1 MTTKTHDSKT
11 KIEHVSIDKLI
22 PYARNSRTHSDAQV
36 AQIAASIKEFGFTNP
51 VLVDGDGGIIAGHGR
66 VMAAKSMKMDTVP
79 CIRLDHL
86 TEAQKKAYVIADN
99 KLALNAGWNDQMLG
113 LELADLQ
120 GLGFDL
126 ELTGF
131 SKDELASLMAPE
143 PTDGHTDED
152 EVPGIPEQPKSQRG
166 DVWLLGEHRLMCGDS
181 TQADDLAKLMDGDK
195 ADLVWTDPPYNV
207 DMTGKNEYL
216 ASVGKARKDTEN
228 FGIKND
234 KMSSQD
240 FKKFMQAVYKRY
252 FENMRDGAV
261 IYVAH
266 PEHERIIF
274 VESMLEAGLKLS
286 EVLIWVKQSGTLSRQ
301 DFNWKHEPI
310 LYGWKEG
317 AGHYFCKDF
326 TLTTVIDDDL
336 DIDKMKKDELVAM
349 LKQIKEQ
356 MPTTIVRHDRPT
368 KSDLHPTMKP
378 VGLVQRMVEWSS
390 MDGWIVLD
398 LFGGSGST
406 LIACQ
411 KANRKARLMELDP
424 KFVDVI
430 VKRWQDFTGK
440 IATHAETG
448 KPFAEVKNDN
458 KN

>member
-11 KIEHVSIDKLI
+11 KIENVSIDKLV

-51 VLVDGDGGIIAGHGR
+51 VLIDGDGGIIAGHGR
-66 VMAAKSMKMDTVP
+66 VMAAKSMKLESVP

-120 GLGFDL
+120 DLGFDL
-126 ELTGF
+126 KLTGF
-131 SKDELASLMAPE
+131 TDDELASLMAPE
-143 PTDGHTDED
+143 PTEGLTDED
-152 EVPGIPEQPKSQRG
+152 EVPSIPEQPKSQRG

-207 DMTGKNEYL
+207 AIN
-216 ASVGKARKDTEN
+216 GKAGKIMNDDMSDAEFRKFLN
-228 FGIKND
+228 
-234 KMSSQD
+234 
-240 FKKFMQAVYKRY
+240 AVYARY
-252 FENMRDGAV
+252 FENMREGAV

-266 PEHERIIF
+266 ADSERVAFTDCF
-274 VESMLEAGLKLS
+274 VKANLKLS
-286 EVLIWVKQSGTLSRQ
+286 QILVWAKQSGTLSRQ

-336 DIDKMKKDELVAM
+336 DIDKMKKDDMVAM

-356 MPTTIVRHDRPT
+356 MPTTVIRHDRPT

-411 KANRKARLMELDP
+411 KANRRARLMELDP
-424 KFVDVI
+424 KFCDVI
-430 VKRWQDFTGK
+430 VKRYQEFTGK
-440 IATHAETG
+440 KATHAETG
-448 KPFAEVKNDN
+448 KTFDEAHNDKEN
-458 KN
+458 

>member
-1 MTTKTHDSKT
+1 MQVENRPIAQLKG
-11 KIEHVSIDKLI
+11 
-22 PYARNSRTHSDAQV
+22 YARNTRTHSPAQLD
-36 AQIAASIKEFGFTNP
+36 QISASIKEFGFTNP
-51 VLVDGDGGIIAGHGR
+51 ILVDPDGVLIAGHGR
-66 VMAAKSMKMDTVP
+66 LEAAKSLGMSEVP
-79 CIRLDHL
+79 VIVLSHL
-86 TEAQKKAYVIADN
+86 SEAQRRAYVIADN

-152 EVPGIPEQPKSQRG
+152 EVPSIPEQPKSQRG

-207 DMTGKNEYL
+207 AID
-216 ASVGKARKDTEN
+216 GKAGKIMSDDMSKSEFRK
-228 FGIKND
+228 FL
-234 KMSSQD
+234 
-240 FKKFMQAVYKRY
+240 QAVYARY
-252 FENMRDGAV
+252 FENMREGAV

-266 PEHERIIF
+266 GESERAAF
-274 VESMLEAGLKLS
+274 SDCLVEAGLKLS

-356 MPTTIVRHDRPT
+356 MPTTVIHHDRPT

-406 LIACQ
+406 MIACE
-411 KANRKARLMELDP
+411 KTHRKSRLMELDP
-424 KFVDVI
+424 KYCDVI

-440 IATHAETG
+440 KATHAETG
-448 KPFAEVKNDN
+448 KTFDEVHHGN
-458 KN
+458 

>member
-11 KIEHVSIDKLI
+11 KIENVSIDKLV

-51 VLVDGDGGIIAGHGR
+51 VLIEGGGGIIAGHGR
-66 VMAAKSMKMDTVP
+66 VMAAKSMKLESVP

-131 SKDELASLMAPE
+131 SKDELALLMAPE

-152 EVPGIPEQPKSQRG
+152 EVPSIPEQPKSQRG

-207 DMTGKNEYL
+207 AVD
-216 ASVGKARKDTEN
+216 GKAGKIMNDDMSKSEFRK
-228 FGIKND
+228 FLQ
-234 KMSSQD
+234 S
-240 FKKFMQAVYKRY
+240 VYARY
-252 FENMRDGAV
+252 FENMREGAV

-266 PEHERIIF
+266 GESERAAF
-274 VESMLEAGLKLS
+274 SDCMVEAGLKLS

-317 AGHYFCKDF
+317 KGHHFCGDF

-378 VGLVQRMVEWSS
+378 VGLVQRMIEWSS

-406 LIACQ
+406 MIACQ
-411 KANRKARLMELDP
+411 KANRQARLMELDP

-440 IATHAETG
+440 IAVHAETG
-448 KPFAEVKNDN
+448 KPFAEVKNGN
-458 KN
+458 NETKT

>member
-11 KIEHVSIDKLI
+11 KIENVSIDKLV

-51 VLVDGDGGIIAGHGR
+51 VLIDGDGGIIAGHGR
-66 VMAAKSMKMDTVP
+66 VMAAKSMKLESVP

-131 SKDELASLMAPE
+131 NQDELASLMAPE
-143 PTDGHTDED
+143 PTDGLIDED
-152 EVPGIPEQPKSQRG
+152 EVPSIPEQPKSQRG

-207 DMTGKNEYL
+207 AVD
-216 ASVGKARKDTEN
+216 GKAGK
-228 FGIKND
+228 IMND
-234 KMSSQD
+234 DMSKSE
-240 FKKFMQAVYKRY
+240 FMKFLQAVYARY
-252 FENMRDGAV
+252 FENMREGAV

-266 PEHERIIF
+266 GESERAAF
-274 VESMLEAGLKLS
+274 SDCLVEAGLKLS

-317 AGHYFCKDF
+317 KGHHFCGDF

-411 KANRKARLMELDP
+411 KANRRARLMELDP
-424 KFVDVI
+424 KFCDVI
-430 VKRWQDFTGK
+430 VKRYQEFTGK
-440 IATHAETG
+440 KATHAETG
-448 KPFAEVKNDN
+448 KTFDEAHNDKEN
-458 KN
+458 

>member
-1 MTTKTHDSKT
+1 MTTKSHDSKT

-66 VMAAKSMKMDTVP
+66 VMAAKSMKLDTVP

-152 EVPGIPEQPKSQRG
+152 EVPSIPEQPKSQRG

-181 TQADDLAKLMDGDK
+181 TQADDLAKLMDGEK

-207 DMTGKNEYL
+207 AID
-216 ASVGKARKDTEN
+216 GKAGKIMNDDMSDAEFRKFLD
-228 FGIKND
+228 
-234 KMSSQD
+234 
-240 FKKFMQAVYKRY
+240 AVYARY
-252 FENMRDGAV
+252 FENMREGAV

-266 PEHERIIF
+266 PEVERAAF
-274 VESMLEAGLKLS
+274 SDCLVDSGLKIS
-286 EVLIWVKQSGTLSRQ
+286 QVLIWVKQSGTLSRK

-310 LYGWKEG
+310 IYGWKEG
-317 AGHYFCKDF
+317 AAHYFCKDF
-326 TLTTVIDDDL
+326 TLTSVIDDDL
-336 DIDKMKKDELVAM
+336 DIDKMKKDEMVAM

-378 VGLVQRMVEWSS
+378 VSLVQRMVEWSS

-448 KPFAEVKNDN
+448 KPFAEVKNGN
-458 KN
+458 EN

>member
-1 MTTKTHDSKT
+1 MTTKTHDSNT
-11 KIEHVSIDKLI
+11 KIENVSIDKLV

-36 AQIAASIKEFGFTNP
+36 SQIAASIKEFGFTNP
-51 VLVDGDGGIIAGHGR
+51 VLIDGDGGIIAGHGR
-66 VMAAKSMKMDTVP
+66 VMAAKSMKLDSVP

-131 SKDELASLMAPE
+131 SKDELASIMAPE
-143 PTDGHTDED
+143 PTEGLTDED
-152 EVPGIPEQPKSQRG
+152 EVPSIPEQPKIQRG

-207 DMTGKNEYL
+207 AIN
-216 ASVGKARKDTEN
+216 GKAGKIMNDDMSDSEFRKFLD
-228 FGIKND
+228 
-234 KMSSQD
+234 
-240 FKKFMQAVYKRY
+240 AVYARY
-252 FENMRDGAV
+252 FENMREGAV

-266 PEHERIIF
+266 ADSERVAFTDCF
-274 VESMLEAGLKLS
+274 VKANLKLS
-286 EVLIWVKQSGTLSRQ
+286 QILVWAKQSGTLSRQ

-336 DIDKMKKDELVAM
+336 DIDKMKKDDMVAM

-356 MPTTIVRHDRPT
+356 MPTTVIRHDRPT

-411 KANRKARLMELDP
+411 KANRRARLMELDP
-424 KFVDVI
+424 KFCDVI
-430 VKRWQDFTGK
+430 VKRYQDFTGK
-440 IATHAETG
+440 KATHAETG
-448 KPFAEVKNDN
+448 KTFDEVHNGN
-458 KN
+458 

>member
-11 KIEHVSIDKLI
+11 KIENVSIDKLV

-51 VLVDGDGGIIAGHGR
+51 VLIDGDGGIIAGHGR
-66 VMAAKSMKMDTVP
+66 VMAAKSMKLESVP

-131 SKDELASLMAPE
+131 NKDELASLMAPE
-143 PTDGHTDED
+143 PTDGLIDEN
-152 EVPGIPEQPKSQRG
+152 EVPSIPEQPKSQRG

-207 DMTGKNEYL
+207 DMTGKNEDL

-228 FGIKND
+228 FGIQND
-234 KMSSQD
+234 KMSAPE
-240 FKKFMQAVYKRY
+240 FRTFMQSVYERY
-252 FENMRDGAV
+252 FENMREGAV

-266 PEHERIIF
+266 PDRERIIF
-274 VESMLEAGLKLS
+274 VESMLNAGIKLS

-356 MPTTIVRHDRPT
+356 MPTTIVRHNRPT

-411 KANRKARLMELDP
+411 KANRRARLMELDP

-448 KPFAEVKNDN
+448 KPFAEVHNDS
-458 KN
+458 KT